1 MSRPSAQSRLLIV
14 IPAWNEE
21 EVLGDVLEMVKVEKP
36 SFADILVVSDGSTD
50 ATADI
55 ARAAGVAVLDLPLNL
70 GVGGAMRAGF
80 QYARR
85 MGYEY
90 ACQLDADGQHDPRE
104 IDTLIE
110 TASSEHADVV
120 IGSRFAGKGNY
131 QARGPRKWAM
141 NLFSV
146 ILSRVCKTR
155 LSDTTSGFKLYG
167 PRALSLFAHNSRPSI
182 WVTRSV
188 RSSSRRAR
196 TWSCVRS
203 VCRCTRV
210 LAASPLT
217 IRSNRRSS
225 WCARRWPWR
234 SLCRA
239 PARRSPRC
247 RRRTHEPHVC
257 AWTGVRDHHPGDGVR
272 QDA

>member
-1 MSRPSAQSRLLIV
+1 M
-14 IPAWNEE
+14 
-21 EVLGDVLEMVKVEKP
+21 LGDVLEMVKAEKP

-104 IDTLIE
+104 INTLIE

-131 QARGPRKWAM
+131 HARGPRKWAM
-141 NLFSV
+141 SLLSFLF
-146 ILSRVCKTR
+146 TR
-155 LSDTTSGFKLYG
+155 SAGTPFTDVTSGFKIANRRGIDFYCRNLPAEYLGDTIDITAMAISNGLRVRQVPVHMRERQGGTPSSG
-167 PRALSLFAHNSRPSI
+167 PLKSAIYLVRSLFSYGI
-182 WVTRSV
+182 SV
-188 RSSSRRAR
+188 SRRR
-196 TWSCVRS
+196 
-203 VCRCTRV
+203 
-210 LAASPLT
+210 
-217 IRSNRRSS
+217 
-225 WCARRWPWR
+225 
-234 SLCRA
+234 
-239 PARRSPRC
+239 
-247 RRRTHEPHVC
+247 EEK
-257 AWTGVRDHHPGDGVR
+257 
-272 QDA
+272 

>member
-21 EVLGDVLEMVKVEKP
+21 EVLGDVLEMVKAEKP

-120 IGSRFAGKGNY
+120 IGSRFAGKGDY
-131 QARGPRKWAM
+131 HARGPRKWAM
-141 NLFSV
+141 DLFSA
-146 ILSRVCKTR
+146 ILSRVCGTH

-167 PRALSLFAHNSRPSI
+167 PRALSLFARNVGVQMHPRAGGEPSHNPIKSALFLVRATMALAVSLSRPGEK
-182 WVTRSV
+182 V
-188 RSSSRRAR
+188 AQA
-196 TWSCVRS
+196 
-203 VCRCTRV
+203 
-210 LAASPLT
+210 LEENA
-217 IRSNRRSS
+217 
-225 WCARRWPWR
+225 
-234 SLCRA
+234 
-239 PARRSPRC
+239 
-247 RRRTHEPHVC
+247 
-257 AWTGVRDHHPGDGVR
+257 
-272 QDA
+272 

>member
-131 QARGPRKWAM
+131 HARGPRKWAM

-146 ILSRVCKTR
+146 ILSRVCETH

-167 PRALSLFAHNSRPSI
+167 PRALALFAHNYPAEYLGDTIGALVIAARSHLVVREVGVQMHPRAGGEPSHNPIKSALFLVRATMALAVSLSRPGEK
-182 WVTRSV
+182 V
-188 RSSSRRAR
+188 AQ
-196 TWSCVRS
+196 
-203 VCRCTRV
+203 
-210 LAASPLT
+210 
-217 IRSNRRSS
+217 
-225 WCARRWPWR
+225 
-234 SLCRA
+234 A
-239 PARRSPRC
+239 PEENA
-247 RRRTHEPHVC
+247 
-257 AWTGVRDHHPGDGVR
+257 
-272 QDA
+272 

>member
-21 EVLGDVLEMVKVEKP
+21 EVLGDVLEMVKAEKP

-85 MGYEY
+85 VGYEY

-104 IDTLIE
+104 IETLIE

-120 IGSRFAGKGNY
+120 IGSRFAGKGSY
-131 QARGPRKWAM
+131 HARGPRKWAM
-141 NLFSV
+141 NLFSF
-146 ILSRVCKTR
+146 ILSRVCETR

-167 PRALSLFAHNSRPSI
+167 PRALSLFAHNYPAEYLGALALGRA
-182 WVTRSV
+182 RG
-188 RSSSRRAR
+188 RRAD
-196 TWSCVRS
+196 
-203 VCRCTRV
+203 
-210 LAASPLT
+210 
-217 IRSNRRSS
+217 
-225 WCARRWPWR
+225 
-234 SLCRA
+234 A
-239 PARRSPRC
+239 PARGRRALPQPDQIGALPGAGDDGPRGLAVAS
-247 RRRTHEPHVC
+247 R
-257 AWTGVRDHHPGDGVR
+257 
-272 QDA
+272 